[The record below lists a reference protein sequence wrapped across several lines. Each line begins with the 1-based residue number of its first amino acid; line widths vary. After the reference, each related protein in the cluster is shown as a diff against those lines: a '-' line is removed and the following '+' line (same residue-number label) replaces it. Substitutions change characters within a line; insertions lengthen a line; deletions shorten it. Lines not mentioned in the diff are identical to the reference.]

1 MIRAGVAAI
10 AAALVLVPAGLLAAA
25 GLEGVV
31 IDARTGAPIA
41 HAEVSIL
48 GYTGTV
54 HTDVEGR
61 FIWTPPPVP
70 PFEVLVVLPGG
81 RVLKPVLIETVDPA
95 RALEVRVSPI
105 LEESVTVSGSAP
117 GIEATPASGTT
128 MLSHRELELRQPAT
142 LVQALENVAGVSMVS
157 EGQSAVPAVRGMAR
171 GRTLILVDGAR
182 VTSERRVGPS
192 ATFLDPFVLEDVE
205 VARGPGSVAY
215 GSDAFGGV
223 ILARTRSVAA
233 GSPLQFRF
241 SGSAGAGVPQGRAGV
256 ELAKGLTGGGVLVQA
271 HYRASED
278 YRSPEGEVFN
288 SGARDQGFGARVEH
302 TLGSGL
308 FSAGFQSDFAR
319 DVERPRNNSSVVR
332 FYYPTE
338 DSHRFTTTYDLRDV
352 GPFSRAVLSGFL
364 GTNAVVT
371 DQDRF
376 PTATQ
381 PRQIERADVSANDF
395 HVRGSGERQVG
406 RAKFEAGVDVNGRFD
421 LHALDVRVA
430 YDPAGSVSSTTEN
443 VSVDSASRLDVAGYF
458 EGETAIVRT
467 LLASGG
473 IRVDRVTSSNTDG
486 YFGDRSTANGAASGF
501 AALTAGPY
509 RGWSLTGQVARGF
522 RDPTLSDRYFRGPS
536 GRGFITGNPDLE
548 AETSLQF
555 DVALRYTARRV
566 RLAFFGYHYRIDSL
580 IERYET
586 TPDNFFFRNRDRA
599 RIRGIE
605 VEAQTEIRPAL
616 TLQLAAQL
624 SHGLVVGD
632 GTPLDDVSPASV
644 SVQIHR
650 AFGQRAFWQLRGAA
664 YDRDDRPGPT
674 EVEVAGYGLVDAA
687 GGYRLTDGVELRL
700 NVRNLFDHS
709 YLINSDPRAILA
721 PGISALATVEVRLP
735 ATR

>member
-1 MIRAGVAAI
+1 M
-10 AAALVLVPAGLLAAA
+10 
-25 GLEGVV
+25 
-31 IDARTGAPIA
+31 
-41 HAEVSIL
+41 
-48 GYTGTV
+48 
-54 HTDVEGR
+54 
-61 FIWTPPPVP
+61 
-70 PFEVLVVLPGG
+70 LVVLPGG
-81 RVLKPVLIETVDPA
+81 RVLKPVLIETIDPA
-95 RALEVRVSPI
+95 RTLEVRVSPI

-288 SGARDQGFGARVEH
+288 SGASDQGFGARVEH
-302 TLGSGL
+302 TLGRGL

-395 HVRGSGERQVG
+395 HVRGSGSDRWAARSSRRG
-406 RAKFEAGVDVNGRFD
+406 
-421 LHALDVRVA
+421 LTST
-430 YDPAGSVSSTTEN
+430 AGSTCTRWMSGSRTTPR
-443 VSVDSASRLDVAGYF
+443 VRSRPRPRTSRWTPPVAWTSAGY
-458 EGETAIVRT
+458 
-467 LLASGG
+467 L
-473 IRVDRVTSSNTDG
+473 
-486 YFGDRSTANGAASGF
+486 
-501 AALTAGPY
+501 
-509 RGWSLTGQVARGF
+509 RG
-522 RDPTLSDRYFRGPS
+522 RD
-536 GRGFITGNPDLE
+536 
-548 AETSLQF
+548 
-555 DVALRYTARRV
+555 
-566 RLAFFGYHYRIDSL
+566 
-580 IERYET
+580 
-586 TPDNFFFRNRDRA
+586 RDRA
-599 RIRGIE
+599 HSARERRHPGRSRDLVEHGRILRGSIDGQRRRFGFRGADRRA
-605 VEAQTEIRPAL
+605 VSR
-616 TLQLAAQL
+616 
-624 SHGLVVGD
+624 LVAD
-632 GTPLDDVSPASV
+632 GT
-644 SVQIHR
+644 
-650 AFGQRAFWQLRGAA
+650 
-664 YDRDDRPGPT
+664 
-674 EVEVAGYGLVDAA
+674 
-687 GGYRLTDGVELRL
+687 GGTGV
-700 NVRNLFDHS
+700 
-709 YLINSDPRAILA
+709 P
-721 PGISALATVEVRLP
+721 
-735 ATR
+735 